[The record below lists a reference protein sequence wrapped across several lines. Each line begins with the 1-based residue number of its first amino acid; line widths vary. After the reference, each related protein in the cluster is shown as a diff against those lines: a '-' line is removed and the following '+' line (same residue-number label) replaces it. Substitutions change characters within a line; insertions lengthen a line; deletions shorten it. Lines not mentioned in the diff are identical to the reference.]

1 MRKKQVPELE
11 RPVREGVSIR
21 VRFASHKQIELVES
35 AARKRGQSR
44 DRFIQRVL
52 QAASEHVMKEP
63 LTDAAALNA
72 AAQL

>member
-11 RPVREGVSIR
+11 RPVRDGVPMR
-21 VRFASHKQIELVES
+21 VRFASHKQIELITN
-35 AARKRGQSR
+35 AARRRGLSR

-52 QAASEHVMKEP
+52 QVAAEHVMNEP
-63 LTDAAALNA
+63 LTDAAASNA